1 MEDEDKDFFATM
13 FGVVFFFY
21 MGVMYYAV
29 GCVPTILPD
38 SPTSGEDNK
47 CGSCE
52 KVRKV
57 DGLCLFL
64 GHGKV
69 VLCFLVSSLEAN
81 FVSGRKQRSS
91 CLKGGDDIRKGLKFY
106 GLNTFFLSFG
116 K

>member
-1 MEDEDKDFFATM
+1 M

-52 KVRKV
+52 KGTFAKKRIVTYIKTY
-57 DGLCLFL
+57 LPFPQ
-64 GHGKV
+64 KW
-69 VLCFLVSSLEAN
+69 A
-81 FVSGRKQRSS
+81 
-91 CLKGGDDIRKGLKFY
+91 DI
-106 GLNTFFLSFG
+106 
-116 K
+116 